1 MSKTSNSKSMKH
13 KFNRR
18 QILVSVESYNPLTYE
33 TKHISTW
40 QIDRD
45 NLRAIHKLL
54 KEKFD
59 E

>member
-1 MSKTSNSKSMKH
+1 MKH